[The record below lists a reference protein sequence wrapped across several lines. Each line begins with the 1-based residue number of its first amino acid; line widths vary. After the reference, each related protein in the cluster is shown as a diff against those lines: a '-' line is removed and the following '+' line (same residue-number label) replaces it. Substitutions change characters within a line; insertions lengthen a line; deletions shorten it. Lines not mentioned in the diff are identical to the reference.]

1 MSQRNVLKES
11 LWEWVIKQVVK
22 LEENRELDHD
32 QALKHEDRRELKY
45 QSNLLVKDMETIK
58 NNLLYSQI
66 RKQLSSFYKKAL
78 E

>member
-1 MSQRNVLKES
+1 MPPLLTVNRR
-11 LWEWVIKQVVK
+11 EWVIKQVVK
-22 LEENRELDHD
+22 LEENRELDQD

-66 RKQLSSFYKKAL
+66 RKQLSSFLKKAL

>member
-1 MSQRNVLKES
+1 MPPLLTVNRR
-11 LWEWVIKQVVK
+11 EWVIKQVVK
-22 LEENRELDHD
+22 LKENRELDQD

-66 RKQLSSFYKKAL
+66 RKQLSSFLKKAL

>member
-1 MSQRNVLKES
+1 MPPLLTVNRR
-11 LWEWVIKQVVK
+11 EWVIKQVVK
-22 LEENRELDHD
+22 LEENRELDQD

-58 NNLLYSQI
+58 NNLLHSQI

>member
-1 MSQRNVLKES
+1 MPPLLTVNRM
-11 LWEWVIKQVVK
+11 EWVIKQVVK
-22 LEENRELDHD
+22 LEENRELDQD

-66 RKQLSSFYKKAL
+66 RKQLSSFLKKP
-78 E
+78 

>member
-1 MSQRNVLKES
+1 MPPLLTVNRR
-11 LWEWVIKQVVK
+11 EWVIKQVVK
-22 LEENRELDHD
+22 LEENRELDQN

-45 QSNLLVKDMETIK
+45 QYNLLVKNMETIK

-66 RKQLSSFYKKAL
+66 RKQLSSFLKKSL

>member
-1 MSQRNVLKES
+1 MPPLLTVNRR
-11 LWEWVIKQVVK
+11 EWVIKHVVK
-22 LEENRELDHD
+22 LEENRKLDQD
-32 QALKHEDRRELKY
+32 QASKHEDRRELKY

-66 RKQLSSFYKKAL
+66 RKQLSSFLKKAL

>member
-22 LEENRELDHD
+22 LEENRELDQD

-66 RKQLSSFYKKAL
+66 RKQLSSFLKKAL

>member
-1 MSQRNVLKES
+1 MPPLLTVNRR
-11 LWEWVIKQVVK
+11 EWVIKQVVK
-22 LEENRELDHD
+22 LEENMELDQD

-45 QSNLLVKDMETIK
+45 QSNLLVKNMETIK

-66 RKQLSSFYKKAL
+66 RKTLSSFFKKAL

>member
-1 MSQRNVLKES
+1 MPPLLTVNRR
-11 LWEWVIKQVVK
+11 EWVIKHVVK
-22 LEENRELDHD
+22 LEENRELDQD

-66 RKQLSSFYKKAL
+66 RKQLSSFFKKVL